1 VPLYVLAAFAG
12 NTEQEIARRA
22 LRREKEVPPLLLEKM
37 ATVRARTARQA
48 LTDGR
53 RSAGSD
59 GYVVAAFHVKDGVG
73 EVVVADRLLRELGA
87 SLVRIVRASDGWSA
101 LEGERNYRPWD
112 GSEKGF
118 WRPEDAL

>member
-22 LRREKEVPPLLLEKM
+22 LRGKEKVPPLLLEKM
-37 ATVRARTARQA
+37 ATVRARGARQA
-48 LTDGR
+48 LVEGR
-53 RSAGSD
+53 RSAGPAT
-59 GYVVAAFHVKDGVG
+59 YLLAAFHVKDELG
-73 EVVVADRLLRELGA
+73 EVVVADRVLRELGA

-101 LEGERNYRPWD
+101 LEGERNYRSWD
-112 GSEKGF
+112 GSEEGF